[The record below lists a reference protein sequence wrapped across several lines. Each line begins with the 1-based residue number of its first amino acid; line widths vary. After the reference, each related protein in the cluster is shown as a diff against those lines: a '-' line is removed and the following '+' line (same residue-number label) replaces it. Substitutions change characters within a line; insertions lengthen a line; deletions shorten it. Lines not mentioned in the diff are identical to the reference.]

1 MEQSKTDS
9 SMKNIEIKFQIPTHQ
24 EILSYI
30 NQHHDI
36 DFLWS
41 KEQTDFYFQI
51 PHGRLKLR
59 IQTGS
64 DAQLI
69 YYQRNNSPEARLSEY
84 HIFTTSSGDSL
95 RQILE
100 QALGVK
106 TIVKKKR
113 HLYQFRNVRIH
124 IDEVHDLGNYI
135 EFESVLDEAAD
146 EEAGRMNLHHL
157 LKDLSSFPL
166 TPVAESYA
174 DLIHK

>member
-9 SMKNIEIKFQIPTHQ
+9 SMKNIEIKFQIPSHR
-24 EILSYI
+24 EILSYL

-41 KEQTDFYFQI
+41 KEQTDIYFQI
-51 PHGRLKLR
+51 PRGRLKLR
-59 IQTGS
+59 IQTDS
-64 DAQLI
+64 DTQLI
-69 YYQRNNSPEARLSEY
+69 YYQRSNSPEARLSEY
-84 HIFTTSSGDSL
+84 NIFTTADADSL
-95 RQILE
+95 KRILE
-100 QALGVK
+100 QALGLK
-106 TIVKKKR
+106 TIIKKKR

-146 EEAGRMNLHHL
+146 EETGRMNLHQL

>member
-1 MEQSKTDS
+1 
-9 SMKNIEIKFQIPTHQ
+9 MKNIEIKFQISSPQ
-24 EILSYI
+24 EILSSL

-41 KEQTDFYFQI
+41 KEQTDVYFQI

-59 IQTGS
+59 IQTDS
-64 DAQLI
+64 DSELI
-69 YYQRNNSPEARLSEY
+69 YYQRNNASEARLSEY
-84 HIFTTSSGDSL
+84 HIFTTSNGDSL

-100 QALGVK
+100 QALGLK

-135 EFESVLDEAAD
+135 EFESVLDETTD
-146 EEAGRMNLHHL
+146 EETGQKNLHQL
-157 LKDLSSFPL
+157 LKDLSTFPL

-174 DLIHK
+174 DLIRK